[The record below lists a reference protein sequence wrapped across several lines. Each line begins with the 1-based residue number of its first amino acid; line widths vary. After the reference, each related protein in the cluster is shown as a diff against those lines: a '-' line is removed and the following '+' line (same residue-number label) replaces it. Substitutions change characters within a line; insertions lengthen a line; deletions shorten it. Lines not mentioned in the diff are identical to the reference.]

1 MTVLIV
7 IGAIFLYLLFGY
19 IFTTVLLALGE
30 DFCES
35 IAPWIST
42 IDSNFSLF
50 VGSTLWPLM
59 IFLMVLIAF
68 CKVVS
73 VIGNKLAV
81 LPVTI
86 ALLIKYKI
94 EKKENDGE

>member
-1 MTVLIV
+1 MMVLIV

-19 IFTTVLLALGE
+19 VLTTVLLALGD
-30 DFCES
+30 DFCEK
-35 IAPWIST
+35 IAPWVT
-42 IDSNFSLF
+42 TYDPELSLML
-50 VGSTLWPLM
+50 GCTLWPLF

-73 VIGNKLAV
+73 VIGNKIAV

-94 EKKENDGE
+94 DKKED

>member
-1 MTVLIV
+1 MT
-7 IGAIFLYLLFGY
+7 
-19 IFTTVLLALGE
+19 
-30 DFCES
+30 
-35 IAPWIST
+35 
-42 IDSNFSLF
+42 
-50 VGSTLWPLM
+50 
-59 IFLMVLIAF
+59 FLMVIVAF

-94 EKKENDGE
+94 EKKEE